1 MKNLIE
7 LKCLERLNLSY
18 NDLYG
23 LLNFL
28 SGNSNLLQE
37 SLETLLLVAIDK
49 DSRINGL
56 TQWLLSNLPKLPN
69 LYELEVSENSCIEVD
84 VLL

>member
-49 DSRINGL
+49 DSRITGL
-56 TQWLLSNLPKLPN
+56 T
-69 LYELEVSENSCIEVD
+69 
-84 VLL
+84 